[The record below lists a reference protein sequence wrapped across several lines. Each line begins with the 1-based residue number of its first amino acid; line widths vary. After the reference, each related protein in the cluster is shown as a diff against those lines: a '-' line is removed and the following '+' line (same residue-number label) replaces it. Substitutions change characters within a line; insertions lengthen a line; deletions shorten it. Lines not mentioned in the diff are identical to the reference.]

1 MLIRLAVIL
10 ITCSFIG
17 RTQAQDFFV
26 DVPKK
31 KRDDFA
37 KSFVRLINDAPY
49 YFKDVKDK
57 AFKGIDSLNPS
68 SKPFHCKAKL
78 QGAVSSRIIYDSI
91 PFAEYHFGDFDNMED
106 GETALVN
113 LSNNIAEA
121 MGRKVMF
128 RNNDTG
134 SNTGM
139 LRQTK
144 IAYTQQS
151 GFFHYNVFVQ
161 LFKKEGEEKYRVLL
175 KVKGGRPPYYYK
187 VMKTEPIGSFM
198 FATALRSQVGTF
210 QKYKPQGCLGDLTPF
225 QCRGTRK
232 CGDTIVVVYTKYG
245 FQDLLDG
252 KKEFEITLT
261 NLRTCLSEEYVYY
274 LPPPINNRMREVAF
288 LRVDDIEKKR
298 SKTIHLSLVEQSK
311 NEYYLELGFVY

>member
-17 RTQAQDFFV
+17 KLQAQDFIV
-26 DVPKK
+26 EAPKK
-31 KRDDFA
+31 RKDDFA
-37 KSFVRLINDAPY
+37 KAFVRLINDAPY
-49 YFKDVKDK
+49 YFNDVKDK
-57 AFKGIDSLNPS
+57 AYKGPDSLHPAT
-68 SKPFHCKAKL
+68 KVFHCKVRL
-78 QGAVSSRIIYDSI
+78 QGAVSSRIVPDSI
-91 PFAEYHFGDFDNMED
+91 PFAEYHFGDFDAMED
-106 GETALVN
+106 AETALVN

-121 MGRKVMF
+121 MGRKVLF

-144 IAYTQQS
+144 IAYTQQA

-161 LFKKEGEEKYRVLL
+161 LFKKEGEEKFRVLM
-175 KVKGGRPPYYYK
+175 KVKGGRPQFYYK
-187 VMKTEPIGSFM
+187 VMKTEPINSFM

-210 QKYKPQGCLGDLTPF
+210 QKYKPQGCLGDLMPF
-225 QCRGTRK
+225 TCRGIRK

-245 FQDLLDG
+245 FQDLPDG

-274 LPPPINNRMREVAF
+274 LPPPQNNRLREVAF

-311 NEYYLELGFVY
+311 TDYYLELGFVY